1 MLRSRYYGYNEGPK
15 LRPTGVSQNSALKMV
30 ANAWRINI
38 VINIRRPLCIIL
50 VTYFYSSSK
59 TVDFMFQII
68 QRYTCTSEN
77 TSKQQEPRESV
88 SMPLVLYSPCE

>member
-38 VINIRRPLCIIL
+38 VINIRRPLKL
-50 VTYFYSSSK
+50 MKRNAMVVAGRPVVTDSAF
-59 TVDFMFQII
+59 T
-68 QRYTCTSEN
+68 EN
-77 TSKQQEPRESV
+77 SHATDCG
-88 SMPLVLYSPCE
+88 LL